1 MTQTIAAKTLS
12 RIYGKGR
19 GWSFSQT
26 DFADLAGATTINSVF
41 RRLVEQGTIRRVQS
55 GLYDYPRY
63 STMLERSIGP
73 DIFQVANALARKF
86 KWEIQPDGASA
97 LNLMR
102 LSEQVPAQYVFHS
115 DGPTREYQIQ
125 KTKLRF
131 KRVATREMK
140 FKHPESA
147 VIVHGL
153 KSLGPDHINATT
165 IVKIRQWLPESRR
178 HQVLKDTKT
187 VTQWVRVAI
196 WEICH
201 EPPQESEQQ
210 INSAAKGRT
219 E

>member
-19 GWSFSQT
+19 GWAFSQA

-41 RRLVEQGTIRRVQS
+41 RRLVEEGTIRRVQN

-63 STMLERSIGP
+63 SDLLKQTLGP

-86 KWEIQPDGASA
+86 KWEVQPDGASA
-97 LNLMR
+97 LNLMGI
-102 LSEQVPAQYVFHS
+102 STQVPAQYLFHS
-115 DGPTREYQIQ
+115 DGPTREYKIDG
-125 KTKLRF
+125 TKLRF

-153 KSLGPDHINATT
+153 KSLGPEHIDPKV
-165 IVKIRQWLPESRR
+165 IDKVRDWLPESKRS
-178 HQVLKDTKT
+178 QVLKDTQT
-187 VTQWVRVAI
+187 VTQWVRSAI
-196 WEICH
+196 REICA
-201 EPPQESEQQ
+201 EPVSC
-210 INSAAKGRT
+210 
-219 E
+219 